1 MSVNSTFVDTN
12 LMEKGIAALV
22 RSGSYPSREA
32 ILQESFTLFLR
43 TYPEHRL
50 LMAIELYQ
58 AALVPLNQAAALAGL
73 PPFDFKVVLQARG
86 NSNIPKPLTL
96 GQKRQ
101 LVDQLCGSWANDSSL
116 TAIFVEIEQKRHLP
130 ALREV
135 SFDATS

>member
-1 MSVNSTFVDTN
+1 MSVNPTLVDTN

-43 TYPEHRL
+43 NYPEHRL

-73 PPFDFKVVLQARG
+73 PPFDFKAVLQARAIDPLKP
-86 NSNIPKPLTL
+86 SSHEIPRRKWGEIAGTAPYPLVGEDAQDWVSRTRL
-96 GQKRQ
+96 EGDQERQ
-101 LVDQLCGSWANDSSL
+101 AQWNP
-116 TAIFVEIEQKRHLP
+116 EP
-130 ALREV
+130 
-135 SFDATS
+135 